1 MSVRV
6 KSEKP
11 TPFMGGSM
19 SRLGLLT
26 IIGISWA
33 IHWAIFYVKQYKQ
46 INEKLDKIMQKLGIE
61 DKNAK

>member
-1 MSVRV
+1 MIDLVALIES
-6 KSEKP
+6 SWQWLL
-11 TPFMGGSM
+11 G
-19 SRLGLLT
+19 LGLLT

-33 IHWAIFYVKQYKQ
+33 IHWAIFYVNQYKK